1 MKQFNIVLLGAPG
14 SGKGT
19 QAPKLMTKYNLH
31 HISTGDM
38 FRKEIASQSPIGIK
52 AKSIID
58 NGGLCP
64 DDVTL
69 DMLNSYLSK
78 SGETKGYILDGVPRT
93 LQQAHM
99 LDGAG
104 YNQPIE
110 ISKVVYIKIEE
121 EEIIKRI
128 LKRAQELGRTD
139 DTPEVAK
146 NRTEQYFKLTH
157 PLIEY
162 YQKQGKLIEINGMQ
176 TIDEVFADICRAL
189 DAVMPA

>member
-1 MKQFNIVLLGAPG
+1 MNNNQFNIVLLGAPG

-19 QAPKLMTKYNLH
+19 QAPKLMEKFKLH

-78 SGETKGYILDGVPRT
+78 LGECKGYILDGVPRT
-93 LQQAHM
+93 IEQAQM
-99 LDGAG
+99 LDGVN
-104 YNQPIE
+104 YDKPVR
-110 ISKVVYIKIEE
+110 ISKVVYIKIDE

-128 LKRAQELGRTD
+128 LKRAAELGRTD

-157 PLIEY
+157 PLIDY

-176 TIDEVFADICRAL
+176 TIDEVFADICKAL
-189 DAVMPA
+189 E

>member
-1 MKQFNIVLLGAPG
+1 MNNNQFNIVLLGAPG

-19 QAPKLMTKYNLH
+19 QAPKLMEKFNLH

-78 SGETKGYILDGVPRT
+78 LGECKGYILDGVPRT
-93 LQQAHM
+93 IEQAQM
-99 LDGAG
+99 LDGIN
-104 YNQPIE
+104 YDKPVS
-110 ISKVVYIKIEE
+110 ISKVVYIKIDE

-128 LKRAQELGRTD
+128 LKRAAELGRTD

-157 PLIEY
+157 PLIDY
-162 YQKQGKLIEINGMQ
+162 YKKQGKLIEINGMQ
-176 TIDEVFADICRAL
+176 TIDEVFADICKAL
-189 DAVMPA
+189 E

>member
-1 MKQFNIVLLGAPG
+1 MSTQQCNIVLLGAPG

-19 QAPKLMTKYNLH
+19 QAPKLMEKYGLF

-38 FRKEIASQSPIGIK
+38 FRKEIASQSPIGLK
-52 AKSIID
+52 AKSIIER
-58 NGGLCP
+58 GELCP

-69 DMLNSYLSK
+69 DMLNSFLSK
-78 SGETKGYILDGVPRT
+78 LGECKGHILDGVPRT
-93 LQQAHM
+93 IEQAHM
-99 LDGAG
+99 MDGIN
-104 YNQPIE
+104 YDKPIS
-110 ISKVVYIKIEE
+110 ISKVIYIKIEE

-128 LKRAQELGRTD
+128 LKRAAELGRTD

-146 NRTEQYFKLTH
+146 NRTAQYFKLTH

-176 TIDEVFADICRAL
+176 TIDEVFADICKAL
-189 DAVMPA
+189 DN

>member
-1 MKQFNIVLLGAPG
+1 MNNNQFNIVLLGAPG

-19 QAPKLMTKYNLH
+19 QAPKLMEKFKLH

-78 SGETKGYILDGVPRT
+78 LGECKGYILDGVPRT
-93 LQQAHM
+93 IEQTQM
-99 LDGAG
+99 LDGIN
-104 YNQPIE
+104 YDKPVS
-110 ISKVVYIKIEE
+110 ISKVVYIKIDE

-128 LKRAQELGRTD
+128 LKRAAELGRTD

-157 PLIEY
+157 PLIDY

-176 TIDEVFADICRAL
+176 TIDEVFADICKAL
-189 DAVMPA
+189 E

>member
-1 MKQFNIVLLGAPG
+1 MNNNQFNIVLLGAPG

-19 QAPKLMTKYNLH
+19 QAPKLMEAFKLH

-78 SGETKGYILDGVPRT
+78 LGECKGYILDGVPRT
-93 LQQAHM
+93 IEQAQM
-99 LDGAG
+99 LDGVN
-104 YNQPIE
+104 YDKPIS
-110 ISKVVYIKIEE
+110 ISKVVYIKIDE

-128 LKRAQELGRTD
+128 LKRAAELGRTD

-157 PLIEY
+157 PLIDY
-162 YQKQGKLIEINGMQ
+162 YKKQGKLIEIDGMQ
-176 TIDEVFADICRAL
+176 TIDEVFADICKAL
-189 DAVMPA
+189 K

>member
-1 MKQFNIVLLGAPG
+1 MNNNQFNIVLLGAPG

-19 QAPKLMTKYNLH
+19 QAPKLMEKFKLH

-78 SGETKGYILDGVPRT
+78 LGECQGYILDGVPRT
-93 LQQAHM
+93 IEQAQM
-99 LDGAG
+99 LDGIN
-104 YNQPIE
+104 YDKPVS
-110 ISKVVYIKIEE
+110 ISKVVYIKIDE

-128 LKRAQELGRTD
+128 LKRAAELGRTD

-157 PLIEY
+157 PLIDY
-162 YQKQGKLIEINGMQ
+162 YKKQGKLIEINGMQ
-176 TIDEVFADICRAL
+176 TIDEVFADICKAL
-189 DAVMPA
+189 E

>member
-1 MKQFNIVLLGAPG
+1 MNNQFNIVLLGAPG

-19 QAPKLMTKYNLH
+19 QAPKIMEKYGLF

-38 FRKEIASQSPIGIK
+38 FRKEIASQSPIGLK
-52 AKSIID
+52 AKSIIER
-58 NGGLCP
+58 GELCP

-69 DMLNSYLSK
+69 DMLNSFLSK
-78 SGETKGYILDGVPRT
+78 LGECKGYILDGVPRT
-93 LQQAHM
+93 HEQAHM
-99 LDGAG
+99 MDGIN
-104 YNQPIE
+104 YDKPIS
-110 ISKVVYIKIEE
+110 ISKVIYIKIEE

-128 LKRAQELGRTD
+128 LKRAAELGRTD

-146 NRTEQYFKLTH
+146 NRTAQYFKLTH

-176 TIDEVFADICRAL
+176 TIDEVFADICKAL
-189 DAVMPA
+189 DNN

>member
-1 MKQFNIVLLGAPG
+1 MNNNQFNIVLLGAPG

-19 QAPKLMTKYNLH
+19 QAPKLMEKFKLH

-78 SGETKGYILDGVPRT
+78 LGECKGYILDGVPRT
-93 LQQAHM
+93 IEQAQM
-99 LDGAG
+99 LDGVN
-104 YNQPIE
+104 YDKPVS
-110 ISKVVYIKIEE
+110 ISKVVYIKIDE

-128 LKRAQELGRTD
+128 LKRAAELGRTD

-157 PLIEY
+157 PLIDY
-162 YQKQGKLIEINGMQ
+162 YKKQGKLIEINGMQ
-176 TIDEVFADICRAL
+176 TIDEVFADICKAL
-189 DAVMPA
+189 E

>member
-1 MKQFNIVLLGAPG
+1 MNNNQFNIVLLGAPG

-19 QAPKLMTKYNLH
+19 QAPKLMEAFKLH

-58 NGGLCP
+58 SGGLCP

-78 SGETKGYILDGVPRT
+78 LGECKGYILDGVPRT
-93 LQQAHM
+93 IEQAQM
-99 LDGAG
+99 LDGVN
-104 YNQPIE
+104 YNKPIS
-110 ISKVVYIKIEE
+110 ISKVVYIKIDE

-128 LKRAQELGRTD
+128 LKRAAELGRTD

-157 PLIEY
+157 PLIDY
-162 YQKQGKLIEINGMQ
+162 YKKQGKLIEINGMQ
-176 TIDEVFADICRAL
+176 TIDEVFADIRKAL
-189 DAVMPA
+189 K

>member
-1 MKQFNIVLLGAPG
+1 MNNNQFNIVLLGAPG

-19 QAPKLMTKYNLH
+19 QAPKLMEKFKLH

-38 FRKEIASQSPIGIK
+38 FRKEISSQSPIGIK

-78 SGETKGYILDGVPRT
+78 LGECKGYILDGVPRT
-93 LQQAHM
+93 IEQAQM
-99 LDGAG
+99 LDGIN
-104 YNQPIE
+104 YDKPVS
-110 ISKVVYIKIEE
+110 ISKVVYIKIDE

-128 LKRAQELGRTD
+128 LKRAAELGRTD

-157 PLIEY
+157 PLIDY
-162 YQKQGKLIEINGMQ
+162 YKKQGKLIEINGMQ
-176 TIDEVFADICRAL
+176 TIDEVFADICKAL
-189 DAVMPA
+189 E

>member
-1 MKQFNIVLLGAPG
+1 MNKQFNIVLLGAPG

-19 QAPKLMTKYNLH
+19 QAPKLMEKYQLF

-38 FRKEIASQSPIGIK
+38 FRKEIASGSEIGLK
-52 AKSIID
+52 AKSIIES
-58 NGGLCP
+58 GGLCP

-78 SGETKGYILDGVPRT
+78 LGDCKGYILDGVPRT
-93 LQQAHM
+93 LEQAHM
-99 LDGAG
+99 LDGIN
-104 YNQPIE
+104 YDKPIE
-110 ISKVVYIKIEE
+110 ISKVVYIKIDK

-128 LKRAQELGRTD
+128 LKRAAELGRTD
-139 DTPEVAK
+139 DTSEVAK

-162 YQKQGKLIEINGMQ
+162 YQKQGKLVEINGMQ
-176 TIDEVFADICRAL
+176 SIEEVFADICKL
-189 DAVMPA
+189 VFE

>member
-1 MKQFNIVLLGAPG
+1 MNNNQFNIVLLGAPG

-19 QAPKLMTKYNLH
+19 QAPKLMEKFKLH

-38 FRKEIASQSPIGIK
+38 FRKEISSQSPIGIK

-78 SGETKGYILDGVPRT
+78 LGECKGYILDGVPRT
-93 LQQAHM
+93 IEQAQM
-99 LDGAG
+99 LDGVN
-104 YNQPIE
+104 YDKPVS
-110 ISKVVYIKIEE
+110 ISKVVYIKIDE

-128 LKRAQELGRTD
+128 LKRAAELGRTD

-157 PLIEY
+157 PLIDY
-162 YQKQGKLIEINGMQ
+162 YKKQGKLIEINGMQ
-176 TIDEVFADICRAL
+176 TIDEVFADICKAL
-189 DAVMPA
+189 E

>member
-1 MKQFNIVLLGAPG
+1 MNNNQFNIVLLGAPG

-19 QAPKLMTKYNLH
+19 QAPKLMEKFKLH

-78 SGETKGYILDGVPRT
+78 LGECKGYILDGVPRT
-93 LQQAHM
+93 IEQAQM
-99 LDGAG
+99 LDGIN
-104 YNQPIE
+104 YDKPVS
-110 ISKVVYIKIEE
+110 ISKVVYIKIDE

-128 LKRAQELGRTD
+128 LKRAAELGRTD

-157 PLIEY
+157 PLIDY
-162 YQKQGKLIEINGMQ
+162 YKKQGKLIEIDGMQ
-176 TIDEVFADICRAL
+176 TIDEVFADICKAL
-189 DAVMPA
+189 E

>member
-1 MKQFNIVLLGAPG
+1 MNNNQFNIVLLGAPG

-19 QAPKLMTKYNLH
+19 QAPKLMEAFKLH

-78 SGETKGYILDGVPRT
+78 LGECKGYILDGVPRT
-93 LQQAHM
+93 IEQAQM
-99 LDGAG
+99 LDGVN
-104 YNQPIE
+104 YDKPIS
-110 ISKVVYIKIEE
+110 ISKVVYIKIDE

-128 LKRAQELGRTD
+128 LKRATELGRAD

-157 PLIEY
+157 PLIDY
-162 YQKQGKLIEINGMQ
+162 YKKQGKLIEINGMQ
-176 TIDEVFADICRAL
+176 TIDEVFADICKAL
-189 DAVMPA
+189 K

>member
-1 MKQFNIVLLGAPG
+1 MNNNQFNIVLLGAPG

-19 QAPKLMTKYNLH
+19 QAPKLMEKFKLH

-78 SGETKGYILDGVPRT
+78 LGECKGYILDGVPRT
-93 LQQAHM
+93 IEQAQM
-99 LDGAG
+99 LDGVNYDKPVG
-104 YNQPIE
+104 
-110 ISKVVYIKIEE
+110 ISKVVYIKIDE

-128 LKRAQELGRTD
+128 LKRAAELGRTD

-157 PLIEY
+157 PLIDY
-162 YQKQGKLIEINGMQ
+162 YKKQGKLIEINGMQ
-176 TIDEVFADICRAL
+176 TIDEVFADICKAL
-189 DAVMPA
+189 E

>member
-1 MKQFNIVLLGAPG
+1 MNTNQFNIVLLGAPG

-19 QAPKLMTKYNLH
+19 QAPKLMEKFKLH

-38 FRKEIASQSPIGIK
+38 FRKEIASQSPIGMK

-58 NGGLCP
+58 QGGLCP

-78 SGETKGYILDGVPRT
+78 LGECKGYILDGVPRT
-93 LQQAHM
+93 IEQAQM
-99 LDGAG
+99 LDGIN
-104 YNQPIE
+104 YNQPIS
-110 ISKVVYIKIEE
+110 ISKVVYIKIDE

-128 LKRAQELGRTD
+128 LKRAAELGRTD

-157 PLIEY
+157 PLIDY
-162 YQKQGKLIEINGMQ
+162 YKKQGKLIEINGMQ
-176 TIDEVFADICRAL
+176 TIDEVFADICKAL
-189 DAVMPA
+189 E

>member
-1 MKQFNIVLLGAPG
+1 MNNNQFNIVLLGAPG

-19 QAPKLMTKYNLH
+19 QAPKLMEKFKLH

-38 FRKEIASQSPIGIK
+38 FRKEISSQSPIGIK

-78 SGETKGYILDGVPRT
+78 LGECKGYILDGVPRT
-93 LQQAHM
+93 IEQAQM
-99 LDGAG
+99 LDGIN
-104 YNQPIE
+104 YDKPVS
-110 ISKVVYIKIEE
+110 ISKVVYIKIDE

-128 LKRAQELGRTD
+128 LKRATELGRTD

-157 PLIEY
+157 PLIDY
-162 YQKQGKLIEINGMQ
+162 YKKQGKLIEINGMQ
-176 TIDEVFADICRAL
+176 TIDEVFADICKAL
-189 DAVMPA
+189 E

>member
-1 MKQFNIVLLGAPG
+1 MNNNQFNIVLLGAPG

-19 QAPKLMTKYNLH
+19 QAPKLMEKFKLH

-78 SGETKGYILDGVPRT
+78 LGECKGYILDGVPRT
-93 LQQAHM
+93 IEQAQM
-99 LDGAG
+99 LDGIN
-104 YNQPIE
+104 YDKPVS
-110 ISKVVYIKIEE
+110 ISKVIYIKIDE

-128 LKRAQELGRTD
+128 LKRAAELGRTD

-157 PLIEY
+157 PLIDY
-162 YQKQGKLIEINGMQ
+162 YKKQGKLIEINGMQ
-176 TIDEVFADICRAL
+176 TIDEVFADICKAL
-189 DAVMPA
+189 E

>member
-1 MKQFNIVLLGAPG
+1 MFNVVLLGAPG

-19 QAPKLMTKYNLH
+19 QAPKLMEKYQLF

-38 FRKEIASQSPIGIK
+38 FRKEIAAQTPVGVK
-52 AKSIID
+52 AKAIID
-58 NGGLCP
+58 KGGLCP

-78 SGETKGYILDGVPRT
+78 LEGNKGYILDGVPRT
-93 LQQAHM
+93 LEQAQM
-99 LDGAG
+99 LDGINYSQLIA
-104 YNQPIE
+104 ID
-110 ISKVVYIKIEE
+110 KVVYIKIEE

-128 LKRAQELGRTD
+128 LKRAAELGRTD

-176 TIDEVFADICRAL
+176 TIDEVFADICCAL
-189 DAVMPA
+189 DAVM

>member
-1 MKQFNIVLLGAPG
+1 MSTQQCNIVLLGAPG

-19 QAPKLMTKYNLH
+19 QAPKIMEKNGLF

-38 FRKEIASQSPIGIK
+38 FRKEIASQSPIGLK
-52 AKSIID
+52 AKGIIER
-58 NGGLCP
+58 GELCP

-69 DMLNSYLSK
+69 DMLNSFLSK
-78 SGETKGYILDGVPRT
+78 LGECKVYILDGVPRT
-93 LQQAHM
+93 IEQAHM
-99 LDGAG
+99 MDGIN
-104 YNQPIE
+104 YDKPIS
-110 ISKVVYIKIEE
+110 ISKVIYIKIEE

-128 LKRAQELGRTD
+128 LKRAAELGRTD

-146 NRTEQYFKLTH
+146 NRTAQYFKLTH

-176 TIDEVFADICRAL
+176 TIDEVFADICKAL
-189 DAVMPA
+189 DN

>member
-1 MKQFNIVLLGAPG
+1 MNNNQFNIVLLGAPG

-19 QAPKLMTKYNLH
+19 QAPKLMEKFKLH

-78 SGETKGYILDGVPRT
+78 LGECKGYILDGVPRT
-93 LQQAHM
+93 IEQAQM
-99 LDGAG
+99 LDGIN
-104 YNQPIE
+104 YDKPVS
-110 ISKVVYIKIEE
+110 ISKVVYIKIDE

-128 LKRAQELGRTD
+128 LKRAAELGRTD
-139 DTPEVAK
+139 DTLEVAK

-157 PLIEY
+157 PLIDY
-162 YQKQGKLIEINGMQ
+162 YKKQGKLIEINGMQ
-176 TIDEVFADICRAL
+176 TIDEVFADICKAL
-189 DAVMPA
+189 E

>member
-1 MKQFNIVLLGAPG
+1 MNNNQFNIVLLGAPG

-19 QAPKLMTKYNLH
+19 QAPKLMEKFKLH

-78 SGETKGYILDGVPRT
+78 LGECKGYILDGVPRT
-93 LQQAHM
+93 IEQAQM
-99 LDGAG
+99 LDGIN
-104 YNQPIE
+104 YDKPVS
-110 ISKVVYIKIEE
+110 ISKVVYIKIDE

-128 LKRAQELGRTD
+128 LKRAAELGRTD

-157 PLIEY
+157 PLIDY
-162 YQKQGKLIEINGMQ
+162 YKKQGKLIEINGMQ
-176 TIDEVFADICRAL
+176 TIDEVFADICKAL
-189 DAVMPA
+189 E

>member
-1 MKQFNIVLLGAPG
+1 MNNNQFNIVLLGAPG

-19 QAPKLMTKYNLH
+19 QAPKLMEKFKLH

-38 FRKEIASQSPIGIK
+38 FRKEISSQSPIGIK

-78 SGETKGYILDGVPRT
+78 LGECKGYILDGVPRT
-93 LQQAHM
+93 IEQAQM
-99 LDGAG
+99 LDGIN
-104 YNQPIE
+104 YDKPVS
-110 ISKVVYIKIEE
+110 ISKVVYIKIDE

-128 LKRAQELGRTD
+128 LKRAAELGRTD

-157 PLIEY
+157 PLIDY

-176 TIDEVFADICRAL
+176 TIDEVFADICKAL
-189 DAVMPA
+189 E

>member
-1 MKQFNIVLLGAPG
+1 MNNNQFNIVLLGAPG

-19 QAPKLMTKYNLH
+19 QAPKLMEKFKLH

-58 NGGLCP
+58 NGELCP

-78 SGETKGYILDGVPRT
+78 LGECKGYILDGVPRT
-93 LQQAHM
+93 IEQAKM
-99 LDGAG
+99 LDGVN
-104 YNQPIE
+104 YDKPVS
-110 ISKVVYIKIEE
+110 ISKVVYIKIDE

-128 LKRAQELGRTD
+128 LKRAAELGRTD

-157 PLIEY
+157 PLIDY
-162 YQKQGKLIEINGMQ
+162 YKKQGKLIEINGMQ
-176 TIDEVFADICRAL
+176 TIDEVFADICKAL
-189 DAVMPA
+189 E

>member
-1 MKQFNIVLLGAPG
+1 MNNNQFNIVLLGAPG

-19 QAPKLMTKYNLH
+19 QAPKLMEKFKLH

-78 SGETKGYILDGVPRT
+78 LGECKGYILDGVPRT
-93 LQQAHM
+93 IEQAQM
-99 LDGAG
+99 LDGIN
-104 YNQPIE
+104 YDKPVS
-110 ISKVVYIKIEE
+110 ISKVVYIKIDE

-128 LKRAQELGRTD
+128 LKRAAELGRTD

-157 PLIEY
+157 PLIDY

-176 TIDEVFADICRAL
+176 TIDEVFADICKAL
-189 DAVMPA
+189 E

>member
-1 MKQFNIVLLGAPG
+1 MSTQQCNIVLLGAPG

-19 QAPKLMTKYNLH
+19 QAPKLMEKFGLY

-38 FRKEIASQSPIGIK
+38 FRKEIASQSPIGLK
-52 AKSIID
+52 AKSIIER
-58 NGGLCP
+58 GELCP

-69 DMLNSYLSK
+69 DMLNSFLSK
-78 SGETKGYILDGVPRT
+78 LGECKGYILDGVPRT
-93 LQQAHM
+93 LEQAHM
-99 LDGAG
+99 MDGIN
-104 YNQPIE
+104 YDKPIS
-110 ISKVVYIKIEE
+110 ISKVIYIKIEE

-128 LKRAQELGRTD
+128 LKRAAELGRTD

-146 NRTEQYFKLTH
+146 NRTAQYFKLTH

-176 TIDEVFADICRAL
+176 TIDKVFADICKAL
-189 DAVMPA
+189 DS